1 MSEVKEKIVLIGGG
15 GHARSVVDAI
25 ERMGVYDIIGFVDA
39 DPTTSYKSYRTIGCD
54 DDLERIYKSG
64 VHLAVICVGF
74 LGNSSLRKKLYDHAK
89 SIGFSLPV
97 IIDPSSEIADDASMG
112 EGSFI
117 GKLAVVNSNARLGV
131 MTIVNTAAI
140 IEHDCRV
147 DDFSHVA
154 VNATLCGDVSVG
166 RAVLIGAG
174 SVVIQ
179 GVSIG
184 SDALVGAGAIVLGN
198 VAEGERAVGI
208 YG

>member
-1 MSEVKEKIVLIGGG
+1 MAEVKEKIVLIGGG

-25 ERMGVYDIIGFVDA
+25 ERMGAYDIVGFVDA
-39 DPTTSYKSYRTIGCD
+39 DPTTSYKNYRTIGSD
-54 DDLERIYKSG
+54 EDLGRIYESG
-64 VHLAVICVGF
+64 VRFAAICVGF
-74 LGNSSLRKKLYDHAK
+74 LGNSTLREKLYDRAK
-89 SIGFSLPV
+89 TIGFSLPA
-97 IIDPSSEIADDASMG
+97 IIDPSSEIAGDTSIG

-117 GKLAVVNSNARLGV
+117 GKLAVVNSNARLGI
-131 MTIVNTAAI
+131 MTIINTAAI
-140 IEHDCRV
+140 IEHDCCV

-184 SDALVGAGAIVLGN
+184 SKALVGAGAIVLTD
-198 VAEGERAVGI
+198 VAEDQRAVGV